1 MCKTKD
7 INIAWIDAKK
17 SNVGYEIPMTW
28 YFYKYQE
35 PVSSESLE
43 ETFNELENAVS
54 ERVKRLFG

>member
-17 SNVGYEIPMTW
+17 STVGYEIPMTW

-35 PVSSESLE
+35 TKAVDEILNRIIELEEVSSSL
-43 ETFNELENAVS
+43 
-54 ERVKRLFG
+54 KKLFE